1 MLRLCLHRFSAGTL
15 LQRHADSE
23 VRLVG
28 DSNLP
33 VGMNVSGNQ
42 TQSSIGSVVEKKWMD
57 GWIWT
62 LYLLMIY
69 TWKSHNSNSQQV
81 KIIGANYSI
90 STTLQG
96 QSIGKHSSSNGAS
109 P

>member
-33 VGMNVSGNQ
+33 VGMNVSVNQ

-81 KIIGANYSI
+81 KITEANYSI